1 MRESFSPDNTIF
13 VQLCFEGTDP
23 YSQAGGLGT
32 RVVNMGEALAEQ
44 GFETHLFFIGD
55 PDLPHEESRC
65 GGRYV
70 WRRWCQ
76 WISRHHP
83 AGVYD
88 GEEGKLADYAGSVPR
103 FVCESI
109 ALPAAARGKR
119 LVVIA
124 EDWHTAGA
132 LCNLSDLLHAHGIR
146 DRAVLMWNANNTMGF
161 HRIDWRRLGFV
172 ATITA
177 VSRFMKHIMW
187 PLGVDAVSVPNGIP
201 ARMLKKPDPKSVRA
215 LQKAFKD
222 RGADLA
228 LLKIGRF
235 DPAKRWMMA
244 AEAVGL
250 LKREGV
256 RPLFLVR
263 GGIEPHGG
271 EVMARAAELGLMAH
285 DIVLPGRPSVE
296 QCIEAVR
303 SAPPE
308 ADLLHMRFFLPEEFV
323 RLLYRCCHAVFA
335 NSGFEP
341 FGLVGLEVMA
351 AGGIAFT
358 GSTGEDYV
366 IPFVNAISCESS
378 DPREMVAYLRWLNEN
393 PDAVASIKREAAR
406 TAAHFTWDAVIT
418 NLLNRIDFIASRA

>member
-1 MRESFSPDNTIF
+1 MFEPITPDNTIF

-55 PDLPHEESRC
+55 PHMPAEETKC
-65 GGRYV
+65 NGRYV
-70 WRRWCQ
+70 WHRWSQ
-76 WISRHHP
+76 WISKHHP

-88 GEEGKLADYAGSVPR
+88 GEEGKLTDYSGSVPVHVYDR
-103 FVCESI
+103 I
-109 ALPAAARGKR
+109 ARPAAAAGKR

-124 EDWHTAGA
+124 EDWHTVDA
-132 LCNLSDLLHAHGIR
+132 LCNLSDRLHEHGIR
-146 DRAVLMWNANNTMGF
+146 MDATLMWNANNTMGF
-161 HRIDWRRLGFV
+161 HRINWNRLRYV

-177 VSRFMKHIMW
+177 VSRFMKHTMW
-187 PLGVDAVSVPNGIP
+187 PVGVDAISIPNGIP
-201 ARMLKKPDPKSVRA
+201 RRMLKKPDPKDVRK
-215 LQKAFKD
+215 LQKVFKD

-244 AEAVGL
+244 TEAVAL
-250 LKREGV
+250 LKRGGV
-256 RPLFLVR
+256 RPLFMVR
-263 GGIEPHGG
+263 GGIEPHGA
-271 EVMARAAELGLMAH
+271 EVLERAAQLGLNVH
-285 DIVLPGRPSVE
+285 DIVLPGRPTVDE
-296 QCIEAVR
+296 CIDAVR
-303 SAPPE
+303 TAPAH
-308 ADLLHMRFFLPEEFV
+308 ADVLHLRFFLPEEFV

-341 FGLVGLEVMA
+341 FGLVGLEVMG

-366 IPFVNAISCESS
+366 MPFVNAVSCESS
-378 DPREMVAYLRWLNEN
+378 DPREMVAYLRWLNQN
-393 PDAVASIKREAAR
+393 PDAVTAIKREAAR
-406 TAAHFTWDAVIT
+406 TAAHFTWDNAIN
-418 NLLNRIDFIASRA
+418 NLLRRIEFIATQE